1 MPEDGSSIEPEA
13 VNENVEA
20 SKKSEDI
27 KTVEEPSY
35 YISGIIIFALS
46 FFVLSGYITNNAGHV
61 TSFGGIIFLAFIMS
75 ASITTIAIYA
85 LYNVNN
91 PSAENNGS
99 SSIRG
104 QNYDSSRNESGSKL
118 SELSS
123 LKQVKVKVPM
133 AKMTQVAIGL
143 VISGSALIVIGL
155 IIDSIN
161 VTDYER
167 FQQLQTLSFNVC
179 CGGFLVLLITPIPLM
194 IGQQN
199 TKLRKQRVIIKH
211 LEEKGDESGELK
223 KYMSTI
229 KINKENDVIRN
240 WSLLGIALGFISFVM
255 AVVYFFDYGED
266 ACVGFCGL
274 GTLILILS
282 GVNLFRI
289 EKKSGT
295 DWALIVIVILVALQ
309 IVPLLFMSLTESW

>member
-1 MPEDGSSIEPEA
+1 MDLKNDNIQSPASQFEQAPESVNVGDLNEIGTEHIPDFEVHSI
-13 VNENVEA
+13 
-20 SKKSEDI
+20 D
-27 KTVEEPSY
+27 
-35 YISGIIIFALS
+35 
-46 FFVLSGYITNNAGHV
+46 
-61 TSFGGIIFLAFIMS
+61 
-75 ASITTIAIYA
+75 
-85 LYNVNN
+85 
-91 PSAENNGS
+91 
-99 SSIRG
+99 
-104 QNYDSSRNESGSKL
+104 DSSRNDIGSKS
-118 SELSS
+118 SEAPSS
-123 LKQVKVKVPM
+123 KKVKVKVPM

-143 VISGSALIVIGL
+143 FISGVIL
-155 IIDSIN
+155 IIVGSYINSIF
-161 VTDYER
+161 VTDLEKFR
-167 FQQLQTLSFNVC
+167 QLQTLSFNIC
-179 CGGFLVLLITPIPLM
+179 CGGFLVILVAPIPLM
-194 IGQQN
+194 IGQKD
-199 TKLRKQRVIIKH
+199 TKLRKQKVIIKQ

>member
-1 MPEDGSSIEPEA
+1 MPEEGSSNEPEA

-20 SKKSEDI
+20 SKKSEDL
-27 KTVEEPSY
+27 KTVEEPNY
-35 YISGIIIFALS
+35 YILGIIIFALS
-46 FFVLSGYITNNAGHV
+46 FFVLSVYITNNAGHV
-61 TSFGGIIFLAFIMS
+61 ASFAGIIFLAFIMS

-99 SSIRG
+99 SSIRR
-104 QNYDSSRNESGSKL
+104 QIYDSSRNESGSKS
-118 SELSS
+118 SELPSM
-123 LKQVKVKVPM
+123 KQIKVKVPM

-143 VISGSALIVIGL
+143 FISGATLIVIGL
-155 IIDSIN
+155 IIESIF
-161 VTDYER
+161 VTDLEKFR
-167 FQQLQTLSFNVC
+167 QLQTLSFNIC
-179 CGGFLVLLITPIPLM
+179 CGGFLVILIAPIPLM
-194 IGQQN
+194 IGQKD
-199 TKLRKQRVIIKH
+199 TKLRKQKVIIKQ

-223 KYMSTI
+223 QYMSTI

-240 WSLLGIALGFISFVM
+240 WSFLGIVIGFISFVM

-274 GTLILILS
+274 GTLIIILS

-295 DWALIVIVILVALQ
+295 DWVLIVITILVAVQ
-309 IVPLLFMSLTESW
+309 IIPLLFMSLTESW